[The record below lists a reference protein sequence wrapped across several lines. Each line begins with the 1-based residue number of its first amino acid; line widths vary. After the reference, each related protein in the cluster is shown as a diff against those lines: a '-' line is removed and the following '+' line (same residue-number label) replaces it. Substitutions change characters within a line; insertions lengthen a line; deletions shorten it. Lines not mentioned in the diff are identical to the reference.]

1 MHACTTPPLINM
13 VLLSRMIPAAA
24 AAAPVSSIYVLYMC
38 SLCRMC
44 SLYLRLRLRLRLRQ
58 RLPKSRLEG
67 TSAKATVLV
76 NMQQLR
82 G

>member
-13 VLLSRMIPAAA
+13 VLPSRMIPAAA

-44 SLYLRLRLRLRLRQ
+44 SLYLRLRLRQ

>member
-1 MHACTTPPLINM
+1 MHALR
-13 VLLSRMIPAAA
+13 LLLLTWVCSVTQNQIPAAA

-44 SLYLRLRLRLRLRQ
+44 SLYLRLRLRLRLR
-58 RLPKSRLEG
+58 LPKSRLEG

>member
-24 AAAPVSSIYVLYMC
+24 AAAPVSSIYVPYMC

-44 SLYLRLRLRLRLRQ
+44 SLYLRLRLRL

>member
-24 AAAPVSSIYVLYMC
+24 AAAPVSSRYVLYMC

-44 SLYLRLRLRLRLRQ
+44 SLYLRLRLRQ

>member
-1 MHACTTPPLINM
+1 MHALR
-13 VLLSRMIPAAA
+13 LLLLTWVCSVTQNQIPAAA

-44 SLYLRLRLRLRLRQ
+44 SLYLRLRLRQ